1 MTISVTQL
9 NNYIRGLIEMDG
21 VLNDLSVCGEVTN
34 VKRSYNG
41 WYFSLK
47 DEESAVNCFC
57 YANATE
63 PVTGAMAVAEGQLNY
78 FARTGSLSFFVRKL
92 TSTSDKGEAYR
103 KFVELRD
110 KLVKEGLF
118 DEARKKNV
126 PHSVRKLGVVTS
138 ETGAVIHDIENV
150 ALRRQP
156 FTEIFLYPV
165 KVQGEHAD
173 IEIAQG
179 IDYFAHSDVEAVIV
193 GRGGGSNED
202 LSAFNSEIVVR
213 ALARCPKPTVSA
225 VGHGVDFTL
234 SDFAADKRAVTPS
247 EAAEF
252 VTLDVARE
260 RVRITA
266 YLDKIGNAVFSLIT
280 QNYQDVQNDCRIL
293 HGVVGR
299 RLDKLQADLKYSLR
313 ETERAFSDKTEKY
326 AAALDKL
333 TDRLASLNPANIL
346 KRGFGYV
353 TSEGKV
359 VNSVAQLDVGGE
371 ITVNLS
377 DGKVEAKVTRKEA
390 K

>member
-118 DEARKKNV
+118 DEARKKTV

-179 IDYFAHSDVEAVIV
+179 IDYFAGSDVEAVIV

-266 YLDKIGNAVFSLIT
+266 HLDKIGNAVLSLIT

-313 ETERAFSDKTEKY
+313 EAERAFSDKTEKY